1 MRAALTYIPV
11 QRSIRTSCSA
21 DSNPRPLVPEA
32 YSILPYDSLKFPI
45 IEIVKKYLVKDSLQ
59 FLVVP

>member
-1 MRAALTYIPV
+1 MR
-11 QRSIRTSCSA
+11 
-21 DSNPRPLVPEA
+21 DSNPRPLAPEA

-59 FLVVP
+59 FLNVP